1 MLCSCHVWCY
11 ATPWTRFTRLLQNP
25 SRLGSGKIVSSE
37 GKICFFKNIVLWLVA
52 KWFILR
58 PPTSQKYE
66 KIFNHYS
73 LWWSSWVP
81 GGKTQKNV
89 GNHLCPGFPGVLA
102 LRLVL
107 LTLQKFINHS
117 SDFST
122 PVLASRENSAV
133 GFPLRKV
140 VVLCIC
146 LLSLHF
152 RGSGF
157 ILDLT
162 SLSDLKGVA

>member
-1 MLCSCHVWCY
+1 MVH
-11 ATPWTRFTRLLQNP
+11 FTSP
-25 SRLGSGKIVSSE
+25 
-37 GKICFFKNIVLWLVA
+37 
-52 KWFILR
+52 
-58 PPTSQKYE
+58 SQKYE
-66 KIFNHYS
+66 KIFHHYS

-81 GGKTQKNV
+81 GGKTQKSV

-107 LTLQKFINHS
+107 LTLQKFISHS

-122 PVLASRENSAV
+122 PILASRESSAV
-133 GFPLRKV
+133 GFLLQKV

-157 ILDLT
+157 ILWPHFSVRFKRSCLAFFFVVRT
-162 SLSDLKGVA
+162 EWWLLNCLYTRWKSEVKVIGLFFN